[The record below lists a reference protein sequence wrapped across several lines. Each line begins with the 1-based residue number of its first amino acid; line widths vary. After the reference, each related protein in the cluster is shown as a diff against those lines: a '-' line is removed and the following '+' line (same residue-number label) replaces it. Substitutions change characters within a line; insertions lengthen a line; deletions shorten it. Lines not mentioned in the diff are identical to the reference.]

1 MIAPPDYES
10 EEKSA
15 RLANAEELRND
26 INSPP
31 VENKIANWAARNSL
45 EPEFVRYK
53 VLTDDTFALHF
64 AKDPGRQ
71 SLHQK
76 VAARHI
82 RDVIPLVEKF
92 KALSSGGPDAEYVVN
107 GMVVNGAT
115 WKTIQG
121 EGKSID
127 FRWSL
132 TREGKVF
139 TVYATHKHTKD
150 EGGSQDNQHA
160 DVRLFLE
167 AAQRCADPNVL
178 FIAIC
183 DGPYYL
189 RASTPGRTRLNELKS
204 NYGRR
209 RVRACNIAAL
219 PEVYAAALQEWATA
233 VGVSLS
239 GDDEAKLRRMLP

>member
-1 MIAPPDYES
+1 MILPPDYEK
-10 EEKSA
+10 EERAA

-26 INSPP
+26 INSPS
-31 VENKIANWAARNSL
+31 VENKITNWAARNSL

-53 VLTDDTFALHF
+53 VLTDDTFALQF

-76 VAARHI
+76 VAAQHI
-82 RDVIPLVEKF
+82 RRVIPLVERF
-92 KALSSGGPDAEYVVN
+92 KSLSAGGPDAEYVVN

-115 WKTIQG
+115 WRTIQG
-121 EGKSID
+121 EGKSVD

-132 TREGKVF
+132 TRENKTF
-139 TVYATHKHTKD
+139 TVYATHKHTRD
-150 EGGSQDNQHA
+150 EGGSQDNQYA

-178 FIAIC
+178 FVAIC

-189 RASTPGRTRLNELKS
+189 RTTAAGRSRLAELEA
-204 NYGRR
+204 NYARR
-209 RVRACNIAAL
+209 RVRACNIATL
-219 PEVYAAALQEWATA
+219 PAVYAAALQEWTES
-233 VGVSLS
+233 VGVSLVAA
-239 GDDEAKLRRMLP
+239 DEAALKDMLN

>member
-1 MIAPPDYES
+1 VIAPPDYDR
-10 EEKSA
+10 EEKTA

-26 INSPP
+26 INSPS
-31 VENKIANWAARNSL
+31 VVNKIASWAARNSL
-45 EPEFVRYK
+45 EPEFVRFK

-82 RDVIPLVEKF
+82 RDVVPLVEQF
-92 KALSSGGPDAEYVVN
+92 KALSAGGPDAEYVVN
-107 GMVVNGAT
+107 GMVVNGAA
-115 WKTIQG
+115 WKNIQG
-121 EGKSID
+121 DGKSID

-132 TREGKVF
+132 TRGGKTF

-150 EGGSQDNQHA
+150 EGGSQDNQYA

-167 AAQRCADPNVL
+167 AAQRCTDPNVL

-189 RASTPGRTRLNELKS
+189 RAAGTGLSRLAELSS

-219 PEVYAAALQEWATA
+219 PALYSAALCEWAEFA
-233 VGVSLS
+233 GVVLS
-239 GDDEAKLRRMLP
+239 TDDEAKLQMMRE

>member
-1 MIAPPDYES
+1 MIVPPDYDR
-10 EEKSA
+10 EEKAA

-26 INSPP
+26 INSPS
-31 VENKIANWAARNSL
+31 VVNKIASWAARNSL
-45 EPEFVRYK
+45 EPEFVRFK

-82 RDVIPLVEKF
+82 RDVVPLVEQF
-92 KALSSGGPDAEYVVN
+92 RALSAGGPDAEYVVN
-107 GMVVNGAT
+107 GMVVNGAA
-115 WKTIQG
+115 WKNIQG

-132 TREGKVF
+132 TRAGKTF

-167 AAQRCADPNVL
+167 AAQRCTDPNVL
-178 FIAIC
+178 FVAIC

-189 RASTPGRTRLNELKS
+189 RASGTGRTRLAELEA
-204 NYGRR
+204 NYARR
-209 RVRACNIAAL
+209 RVRVCNIAAL
-219 PEVYAAALQEWATA
+219 PAIYGNAVREWTQGSASMLTA
-233 VGVSLS
+233 S
-239 GDDEAKLRRMLP
+239 DEEKLELLLR